1 MSLWTNTDN
10 DAGKPKNLSTADK
23 AVTFGVSVTEAQ
35 QAENIAKGIST
46 PGWTKHTQYTNAQ
59 GVIRN
64 KSEVLVAFG
73 GDITSDS
80 TDDTV
85 VVDRTVTITTAP
97 VGRGVTAPES
107 TSFTVVASV
116 TPTAPATYKWQTNGG
131 SGTAYTDIADDAVYS
146 GATSETLTISDST
159 GLNGYKYRVVVGAEG
174 ATSKTSSGV
183 TLTVA

>member
-10 DAGKPKNLSTADK
+10 NAGKPKNLSTADK
-23 AVTFGVSVTEAQ
+23 AVTFGVSITEAQ

-73 GDITSDS
+73 GDMTSDT
-80 TDDTV
+80 TDDAT
-85 VVDRTVTITTAP
+85 VVDRTIAITVGP
-97 VGRGVTAPES
+97 VAHSVTAPAA
-107 TSFTVVASV
+107 TTFTVTASV
-116 TPTAPATYKWQTNGG
+116 TPAAAATYKWQTNGG
-131 SGTAYTDIADDAVYS
+131 SGTTYTDITDDAVYS
-146 GATSETLTISDST
+146 GAATSTLSISDST
-159 GLNGYKYRVVVGAEG
+159 GLNGYKYRVVVSADG
-174 ATSKTSSGV
+174 ATAKTSSGV